1 MKEEAGKGRI
11 DRPCQLELTLLL
23 ESSSRE
29 NASRHTLACTAG
41 SWERKSRHRA
51 RCDDGFTDQ
60 AGGAVH
66 MLWQSRTGGAGSDAA
81 GARSS
86 RLKVATE
93 KTAPSQLLVSLLT
106 MLLVN
111 FLPSSGQADRRS
123 SGISPT

>member
-1 MKEEAGKGRI
+1 MRVKEEAGKGRI

-66 MLWQSRTGGAGSDAA
+66 WLRRCWCSLEQTESRDREDGSEPAA
-81 GARSS
+81 CKSTYNASS
-86 RLKVATE
+86 
-93 KTAPSQLLVSLLT
+93 
-106 MLLVN
+106 
-111 FLPSSGQADRRS
+111 
-123 SGISPT
+123 

>member
-1 MKEEAGKGRI
+1 MRVKEEARKGRI

-29 NASRHTLACTAG
+29 DASRHTLACAAG
-41 SWERKSRHRA
+41 SWERESRHRA

-93 KTAPSQLLVSLLT
+93 TAPSQLLFQGT
-106 MLLVN
+106 QTRAQR
-111 FLPSSGQADRRS
+111 QAASVTD
-123 SGISPT
+123 P